1 MRRRTTWGSWMQKVF
16 QSSQHCWAGST
27 MLRSWF
33 LSFASIWLQCCND
46 GSHEFPV
53 LNDTV
58 DLRYDMTWSTTRI
71 YPVCRR
77 DRNHDFDAF
86 PFNRRVGVLEWRDM
100 NGTTL
105 CCSESLRACACCTC
119 LPIKVPLRLQRLP
132 MPMSLLLVLRWLRA
146 NCRKVVW
153 ISSQRLL
160 QLKPY
165 A

>member
-1 MRRRTTWGSWMQKVF
+1 MQKVF

-86 PFNRRVGVLEWRDM
+86 PFNTRVGVLEWRDM
-100 NGTTL
+100 NGRL
-105 CCSESLRACACCTC
+105 CAVLRACGLVHAAHAC
-119 LPIKVPLRLQRLP
+119 
-132 MPMSLLLVLRWLRA
+132 
-146 NCRKVVW
+146 
-153 ISSQRLL
+153 
-160 QLKPY
+160 QLKCLCACSDCLCLCLCFWSWDDFVLTAARLFEYHHSDFYNWNPTLSTINCGKT
-165 A
+165 